1 MKKHM
6 RGITRGITTLV
17 LSVLV
22 VAPQVSQAQIVDIA
36 TLKDETGLPL
46 NDFINILTGIM
57 KWALA
62 IVSVLAVLGFVISG
76 ILYLTAAGD
85 EDQTARAR
93 RAFMGAVFG
102 VIVSLLGLIVLQA
115 AQTVL
120 SGEGVV
126 F

>member
-1 MKKHM
+1 MKKLAAFL
-6 RGITRGITTLV
+6 TAFTLPS
-17 LSVLV
+17 LAS
-22 VAPQVSQAQIVDIA
+22 AQIVDMDVMRDI
-36 TLKDETGLPL
+36 TGLPVSDL
-46 NDFINILTGIM
+46 ITVLTNIM

-62 IVSVLAVLGFVISG
+62 IVSVLAVLGFVIAG

-85 EDQTARAR
+85 EDGIARAR
-93 RAFMGAVFG
+93 RAFVGAIFG

-120 SGEGVV
+120 SGESSI

>member
-1 MKKHM
+1 MNKHM
-6 RGITRGITTLV
+6 QFLKGGISSLALGAMV
-17 LSVLV
+17 L
-22 VAPQVSQAQIVDIA
+22 APQLAQAQIVDID
-36 TLKDETGLPL
+36 TLKEETGLPL
-46 NDFINILTGIM
+46 NDFIDILTGIM

-62 IVSVLAVLGFVISG
+62 IVSVLAVLGFVIAG

-93 RAFMGAVFG
+93 RAFVGAIFG

-120 SGEGVV
+120 SGEGAI

>member
-1 MKKHM
+1 MQFLKG
-6 RGITRGITTLV
+6 GISSLALGAMV
-17 LSVLV
+17 L
-22 VAPQVSQAQIVDIA
+22 APQLAQAQIVDID
-36 TLKDETGLPL
+36 TLKEETGLPL
-46 NDFINILTGIM
+46 NDFIDILTGIM

-62 IVSVLAVLGFVISG
+62 IVSVLAVLGFVIAG

-93 RAFMGAVFG
+93 RAFVGAIFG

-120 SGEGVV
+120 SGEGAI

>member
-1 MKKHM
+1 MQLIKS
-6 RGITRGITTLV
+6 GLLSLA

-22 VAPQVSQAQIVDIA
+22 AAPHMASAQIVDINV
-36 TLKDETGLPL
+36 LKDETGLPL
-46 NDFINILTGIM
+46 NDFIAILTGIM

-62 IVSVLAVLGFVISG
+62 IVSVLAVIGFVISG

-85 EDQTARAR
+85 EDATARAR

-120 SGEGVV
+120 SGEGAT

>member
-1 MKKHM
+1 MQAIK
-6 RGITRGITTLV
+6 GGVTSFVLGALV
-17 LSVLV
+17 LM
-22 VAPQVSQAQIVDIA
+22 PQMTQAQIVDIDV
-36 TLKDETGLPL
+36 LKDETGLPL
-46 NDFINILTGIM
+46 NDFVAILTGIM

-62 IVSVLAVLGFVISG
+62 IVSVLAVIGFVISG

-120 SGEGVV
+120 SGEGAT

>member
-1 MKKHM
+1 MKKSM
-6 RGITRGITTLV
+6 QFVKGGITSLMLGTFV
-17 LSVLV
+17 LM
-22 VAPQVSQAQIVDIA
+22 PQAAQAQIVDIGI
-36 TLKDETGLPL
+36 LKDETGLPL
-46 NDFINILTGIM
+46 NDFVAILTGIM

-62 IVSVLAVLGFVISG
+62 IVSVLAVIGFVISG

-93 RAFMGAVFG
+93 RAFMGAIFG

-120 SGEGVV
+120 SGEGVI